1 MELSRLAWL
10 ISLILIALL
19 AGCTSSEQKVSLD
32 EIWNHTTASLNKVS
46 ACQYHEYIKVSSGK
60 EAWIKGEYDFSSKNE
75 RIIKI
80 DGDNISMSL
89 SKIFDLIQK
98 SKNKELIGEE
108 EIRLVKKRSCW
119 VVKVTSNN
127 SEMKIWIDKES
138 YLPIRIKFEE
148 NDKNQNLSMQ
158 RAIDLFDYKT

>member
-1 MELSRLAWL
+1 MRYGIILLLRLTRL
-10 ISLILIALL
+10 MH
-19 AGCTSSEQKVSLD
+19 GQC
-32 EIWNHTTASLNKVS
+32 
-46 ACQYHEYIKVSSGK
+46 HEYIKVSSGK

-75 RIIKI
+75 MIIKI

-98 SKNKELIGEE
+98 STNKELIGEE